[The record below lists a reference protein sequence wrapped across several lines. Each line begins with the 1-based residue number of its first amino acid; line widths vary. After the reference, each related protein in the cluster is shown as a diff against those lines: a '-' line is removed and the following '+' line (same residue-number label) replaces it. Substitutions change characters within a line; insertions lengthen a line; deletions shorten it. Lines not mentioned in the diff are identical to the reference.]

1 MFALTQDKLK
11 IAVGKPTFYLII
23 SILNMASKSDHG
35 SFFLNDPSS
44 SLASP
49 PSSTSMH
56 SSKST
61 SPSQLPLMNLNVN
74 SKNTNNMKNACEID
88 YDENDDIVYRRIYDR
103 CKNVFDQLI
112 SAMKEEDKVDIK
124 TSHSNNDD
132 YANGCENDLEESE
145 CRKCFFYHDYLN

>member
-11 IAVGKPTFYLII
+11 IAVDKPTFYLII
-23 SILNMASKSDHG
+23 SILNMTSNSGHG
-35 SFFLNDPSS
+35 SFFLNDPPSS

-61 SPSQLPLMNLNVN
+61 SPSQLPLVNLNVN
-74 SKNTNNMKNACEID
+74 SEID
-88 YDENDDIVYRRIYDR
+88 YDENDDMVYRRIYDR

-112 SAMKEEDKVDIK
+112 SAMREEDEVDAK
-124 TSHSNNDD
+124 TSRSNE
-132 YANGCENDLEESE
+132 NGCENDLGETE
-145 CRKCFFYHDYLN
+145 CKNFFKHD